1 MTKSTLRQIVE
12 LQQKAPA
19 ELREMYNQIMPQP
32 CAANANKEFLQPRIS
47 YRLQELLYGGLSDED
62 KGKLVKIAN
71 GSSVTAFRKS
81 SMHQSNRL
89 LPGTKIC
96 RKWNETQYE
105 VEVLKDGYEYAG
117 QKFRSLSAVATKITG
132 TRWNG
137 LKFFRLKA

>member
-12 LQQKAPA
+12 LRQKAPA
-19 ELREMYNQIMPQP
+19 ELREVYNQIMPQK

-47 YRLQELLYGGLSDED
+47 YRLQELLHGGLTDED
-62 KGKLVKIAN
+62 KDKLVKIAN
-71 GSSVTAFRKS
+71 GSSVNALRQS
-81 SMHQSNRL
+81 SMRQSNML

-117 QKFRSLSAVATKITG
+117 MKFKSLSAVATKITG